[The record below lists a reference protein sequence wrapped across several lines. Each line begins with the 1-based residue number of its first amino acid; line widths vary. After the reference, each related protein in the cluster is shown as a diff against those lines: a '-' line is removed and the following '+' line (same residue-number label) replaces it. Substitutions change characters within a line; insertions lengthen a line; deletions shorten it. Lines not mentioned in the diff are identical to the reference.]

1 VTSNMI
7 GKRKFLFL
15 SFFNVILVQGKIKK
29 SRRTEKPE
37 VEAKFNFLPDMVN
50 RRNARDATLSVL
62 DLFRN
67 L

>member
-1 VTSNMI
+1 MI
-7 GKRKFLFL
+7 GKRKLLFL
-15 SFFNVILVQGKIKK
+15 SIVNLILVQGKKKK

-37 VEAKFNFLPDMVN
+37 VEAKFNFLPDMLN

>member
-1 VTSNMI
+1 MI
-7 GKRKFLFL
+7 GKRKLLFMSIVNL
-15 SFFNVILVQGKIKK
+15 ILVQGKIKK

-37 VEAKFNFLPDMVN
+37 VEAKFNFLPDMLN

-62 DLFRN
+62 DLVRN